1 MTSDTGADDTKQRII
16 EAALRLFG
24 EVGFTRATTRAI
36 AEKAGVNEVTLF
48 RHFGNKKT
56 LLLACIRAGNQ
67 TSFSHI
73 FREHLSGDYAAD
85 IRMMARLQM
94 EDTRRS
100 FEVLRLLLCDAQ
112 AVPDL
117 RELLVL
123 GAIDNRERLATYF
136 AQQIEAGNV
145 RAELNPLV
153 LAHGFDSLF
162 SSYVLFEQLMGAAP
176 LETLPDELV
185 MESLVSVFIQ
195 GTQAHQGG

>member
-67 TSFSHI
+67 TSFSYI

-145 RAELNPLV
+145 RGELNPLV

-162 SSYVLFEQLMGAAP
+162 SSYVLFEQLMGSAP